1 MKIKSIFTALALL
14 LLISTGFSQ
23 EKKTYLVNTIAFYNL
38 ENLFDTV
45 NDPNI
50 NDEDFI
56 YTPENY
62 KDKLQKLER
71 VISQIGTGTEQKK
84 FSSDF
89 RRGRN

>member
-1 MKIKSIFTALALL
+1 MKIKSIYKALGLL
-14 LLISTGFSQ
+14 LFISTSFSQ
-23 EKKTYLVNTIAFYNL
+23 EKKNYLVNTIAFYNL

-62 KDKLQKLER
+62 KDNMHTL
-71 VISQIGTGTEQKK
+71 
-84 FSSDF
+84 
-89 RRGRN
+89 